1 MINIDAKLDAL
12 KDYFKN
18 NENILAAWVIGS
30 YGTEQQRE
38 ESDID
43 IALLF
48 DKQIGIMDEMDI
60 SSRISEIVE
69 FDNIDIINVLSAPII
84 FKFKV
89 IDEGRSLYEKD
100 YYKVCDFMEE
110 TFNRYR
116 DEKFYLDRFMNDFY
130 ESYGVRSNEINEIS
144 YE

>member
-18 NENILAAWVIGS
+18 NENILAAWFIGS
-30 YGTEQQRE
+30 YGTEKQTE
-38 ESDID
+38 DSDID

-69 FDNIDIINVLSAPII
+69 FDNIDTINLLSAPITLQ
-84 FKFKV
+84 FKV

-100 YYKVCDFMEE
+100 YYKVCDFMEQ

-116 DEKFYLDRFMNDFY
+116 DEKYYLDRFMKDFY
-130 ESYGVRSNEINEIS
+130 ESYRVRSKEINGI
-144 YE
+144 

>member
-1 MINIDAKLDAL
+1 MINIDAKLGAL

-18 NENILAAWVIGS
+18 NENILAAWFIGA
-30 YGTEQQRE
+30 YGTDKQTE

-60 SSRISEIVE
+60 CSRISEIVE
-69 FDNIDIINVLSAPII
+69 FDNIDTINLLSAPITLQ
-84 FKFKV
+84 FKV

-100 YYKVCDFMEE
+100 YYKVCDFMEDI
-110 TFNRYR
+110 FNRYR
-116 DEKFYLDRFMNDFY
+116 DEKYYLDRFMQDFY
-130 ESYGVRSNEINEIS
+130 ESYGVRSKEVNGI
-144 YE
+144 